1 MKHIY
6 KISIIVLSI
15 FTFIGCSVD
24 DDDAINVLPQKSI
37 TASLDNQSDI
47 IFISATATS
56 YDLVVNFSEELPS
69 YSSIEYSLDGGDT
82 TITSG
87 STGDNSVTI
96 SIDFDPSNSYHQ
108 IDLSD
113 FIMVNSQA
121 RRFTPSLVG
130 NSTVKVMRENAI
142 LATMTWD
149 SGANLDLDLDV
160 MTAAWGWAFITLDA
174 SAGSGNIET
183 VSANLQDGNYA
194 LWIWANAGSNESYTF
209 TVTTIDGTE
218 TFTGIV
224 EGSSWNLWF
233 TKSGNN
239 YTYFEEDPS

>member
-47 IFISATATS
+47 IFISSTATS
-56 YDLVVNFSEELPS
+56 YDLVVNISEELPS
-69 YSSIEYSLDGGDT
+69 YSSIEYSLDGGDA

-87 STGDNSVTI
+87 STGDNSITI
-96 SIDFDPSNSYHQ
+96 TLDFDPSDSYHQ

-113 FIMVNSQA
+113 FIVVNSQA

-130 NSTVKVMRENAI
+130 NSTVKVMRDNAI

-149 SGANLDLDLDV
+149 SGADLDLDLDV
-160 MTAAWGWAFITLDA
+160 MTPAWGWAFQTLDA
-174 SAGSGNIET
+174 SGGSGNIET
-183 VSANLQDGNYA
+183 VSANLDDGNYA
-194 LWIWANAGSNESYTF
+194 LWIWANGATNESYTF

-224 EGSSWNLWF
+224 EGNSWNLWF
-233 TKSGNN
+233 TKNGNN

>member
-6 KISIIVLSI
+6 KISIILLSI

-37 TASLDNQSDI
+37 TASFDNQSDI

-56 YDLVVNFSEELPS
+56 YDLVVNISEELPS
-69 YSSIEYSLDGGDT
+69 YSSIEYSLDGGDA

-87 STGDNSVTI
+87 STGDNSITI
-96 SIDFDPSNSYHQ
+96 TLDFDPSDSYHQ

-113 FIMVNSQA
+113 FIVVNSQA

-130 NSTVKVMRENAI
+130 NSTVKVMRDNAI

-149 SGANLDLDLDV
+149 SGADLDLDLDV
-160 MTAAWGWAFITLDA
+160 MTPAWGWAFQTLDA

-183 VSANLQDGNYA
+183 VSANLDDGNYA
-194 LWIWANAGSNESYTF
+194 LWIWANGATNESYTF

-224 EGSSWNLWF
+224 EGNSWNLWF
-233 TKSGNN
+233 TKNGNN

>member
-37 TASLDNQSDI
+37 TASFDNQSDI

-56 YDLVVNFSEELPS
+56 YDLVVNISEELPS
-69 YSSIEYSLDGGDT
+69 YSSIEYSLDGGDA

-87 STGDNSVTI
+87 STGDNSITI
-96 SIDFDPSNSYHQ
+96 TLDFDPSDSYHQ

-113 FIMVNSQA
+113 FIVVNSQA

-130 NSTVKVMRENAI
+130 NSTVKVMRDNAI

-149 SGANLDLDLDV
+149 SGADLDLDLDV
-160 MTAAWGWAFITLDA
+160 MTPAWGWAFQTLDA
-174 SAGSGNIET
+174 SGGSGNIET
-183 VSANLQDGNYA
+183 VSANLDDGNYA
-194 LWIWANAGSNESYTF
+194 LWIWANGATNESYTF

-224 EGSSWNLWF
+224 EGNSWNLWF
-233 TKSGNN
+233 TKNGNN

>member
-47 IFISATATS
+47 IFISSTATS

-69 YSSIEYSLDGGDT
+69 YSSIEYSLDGGDA

-87 STGDNSVTI
+87 STGDNSITI
-96 SIDFDPSNSYHQ
+96 TLDFDPSDSYHQ

-113 FIMVNSQA
+113 FIVVNSQA

-130 NSTVKVMRENAI
+130 NSTVKVMRDNAI

-149 SGANLDLDLDV
+149 SGADLDLDLDV
-160 MTAAWGWAFITLDA
+160 MTPAWGWAFQTLDA
-174 SAGSGNIET
+174 SGGSGNIET
-183 VSANLQDGNYA
+183 VSANLDDGNYA
-194 LWIWANAGSNESYTF
+194 LWIWANGATNESYTF

-224 EGSSWNLWF
+224 EGNSWNLWF
-233 TKSGNN
+233 TKNGNN

>member
-37 TASLDNQSDI
+37 TASFDNQSDI

-56 YDLVVNFSEELPS
+56 YDLVVNISEELPS
-69 YSSIEYSLDGGDT
+69 YSSIEYSLDGGDA

-87 STGDNSVTI
+87 STGDNSITI
-96 SIDFDPSNSYHQ
+96 TLDFDPSDSYHQ

-113 FIMVNSQA
+113 FIVVNSQA

-130 NSTVKVMRENAI
+130 NSTVKVMRDNAI

-149 SGANLDLDLDV
+149 SGADLDLDLDV
-160 MTAAWGWAFITLDA
+160 MTPAWGWAFQTLDA

-183 VSANLQDGNYA
+183 VSANLDDGNYA
-194 LWIWANAGSNESYTF
+194 LWIWANGATNESYTF

-224 EGSSWNLWF
+224 EGNSWNLWF
-233 TKSGNN
+233 TKNGNN

>member
-96 SIDFDPSNSYHQ
+96 SIDFDPSDSYHQ

-149 SGANLDLDLDV
+149 SGANLDLDFRCNDCCLG
-160 MTAAWGWAFITLDA
+160 M
-174 SAGSGNIET
+174 
-183 VSANLQDGNYA
+183 
-194 LWIWANAGSNESYTF
+194 
-209 TVTTIDGTE
+209 
-218 TFTGIV
+218 GIFN
-224 EGSSWNLWF
+224 SRC
-233 TKSGNN
+233 
-239 YTYFEEDPS
+239 

>member
-37 TASLDNQSDI
+37 TASFDNQSDI

-56 YDLVVNFSEELPS
+56 YDLVVNISEELPS
-69 YSSIEYSLDGGDT
+69 YSSIEYSLDGGDA

-96 SIDFDPSNSYHQ
+96 SIDFDPSDSYHQ

-113 FIMVNSQA
+113 FIVVNSQA
-121 RRFTPSLVG
+121 RRFTTSLVG

-149 SGANLDLDLDV
+149 SGADLDLDLDV
-160 MTAAWGWAFITLDA
+160 MTPAWGWAFQTLDA
-174 SAGSGNIET
+174 SGGSGNIET
-183 VSANLQDGNYA
+183 VSANLDDGNYA
-194 LWIWANAGSNESYTF
+194 LWIWANGATNESYTF

-224 EGSSWNLWF
+224 EGNSWNLWF
-233 TKSGNN
+233 TKNGNN

>member
-47 IFISATATS
+47 IFISSTATS

-69 YSSIEYSLDGGDT
+69 YSSIEYSLDGGDA

-96 SIDFDPSNSYHQ
+96 SIDFDPSDSYHQ

-113 FIMVNSQA
+113 FIVVNSQA
-121 RRFTPSLVG
+121 RRFTTSLVG

-149 SGANLDLDLDV
+149 SGADLDLDLDV
-160 MTAAWGWAFITLDA
+160 MTPAWGWAFQTLDA
-174 SAGSGNIET
+174 SGGSGNIET
-183 VSANLQDGNYA
+183 VSANLDDGNYA
-194 LWIWANAGSNESYTF
+194 LWIWANGATNESYTF

-224 EGSSWNLWF
+224 EGNSWNLWF
-233 TKSGNN
+233 TKNGNN